1 VLPLAPGITPKQAL
15 TGHSGVGVNPSH
27 PNGTSANFAD
37 QAFTSQAFAYPS
49 LAPGQDGVPPCGP
62 TSAGGSVCDTYES
75 NFAVGG
81 RNIFRASF
89 QKRADLSIY
98 KETKIM
104 EKYRLR
110 LAAEA
115 FNITNTPS
123 FDAPNNEFSGATFS
137 DPPVITPIGP
147 TNPDAFG
154 AAKVGSVTNPVGSS
168 RILQF
173 YGIFTF

>member
-1 VLPLAPGITPKQAL
+1 
-15 TGHSGVGVNPSH
+15 
-27 PNGTSANFAD
+27 
-37 QAFTSQAFAYPS
+37 
-49 LAPGQDGVPPCGP
+49 
-62 TSAGGSVCDTYES
+62 
-75 NFAVGG
+75 
-81 RNIFRASF
+81 
-89 QKRADLSIY
+89 
-98 KETKIM
+98 M